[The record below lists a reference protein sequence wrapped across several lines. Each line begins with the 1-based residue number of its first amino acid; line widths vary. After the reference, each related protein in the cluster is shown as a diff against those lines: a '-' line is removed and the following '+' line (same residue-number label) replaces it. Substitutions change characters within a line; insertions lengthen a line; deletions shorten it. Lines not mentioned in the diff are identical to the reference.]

1 MIFSINTRTA
11 VELSQAGLEL
21 LGSAKTQADAVEV
34 VQKAL
39 GDEFLG
45 VVTLQRLEKSGR
57 NHYAVWVETKKH

>member
-11 VELSQAGLEL
+11 AELSQAGLEL

-34 VQKAL
+34 VQEAL
-39 GDEFLG
+39 GEEFLG
-45 VVTLQRLEKSGR
+45 VVTLQRFEKAGR